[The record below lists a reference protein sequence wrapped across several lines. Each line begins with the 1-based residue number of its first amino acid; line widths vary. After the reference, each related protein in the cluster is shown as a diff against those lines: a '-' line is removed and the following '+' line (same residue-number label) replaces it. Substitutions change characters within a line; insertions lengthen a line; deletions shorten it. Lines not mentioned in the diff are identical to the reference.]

1 MTVLTVGFWERKIEK
16 TMSFFAALA
25 ECLKKIW
32 VGGSDCGT
40 GYKATITTARL
51 RPMSD
56 CKLLLIPLLETLK
69 QLFVPLRHII
79 LAESFRSFVSSN
91 EQELHRLI
99 R

>member
-1 MTVLTVGFWERKIEK
+1 MAVLTVGFWGEKAEK

-25 ECLKKIW
+25 ECLKEIW
-32 VGGSDCGT
+32 LGGSDCGT
-40 GYKATITTARL
+40 GHEATITTPQL

-56 CKLLLIPLLETLK
+56 GKLLLIPQHETLK
-69 QLFVPLRHII
+69 QLFVPLRHIVLTEI
-79 LAESFRSFVSSN
+79 FRSFVSSN